1 MQPVPLRVLEGEV
14 HVWEDRFDLRDDDPY
29 MSLSFAGVPPD
40 WAEIHN
46 LGLTI
51 ICKAA
56 DQPIAVRM
64 EAWMDEPSGHEEQ
77 WDERIEILI
86 DWTSG
91 SVSLDPNLEGGRE
104 LEFSFGPS
112 ALSTAYRLRV
122 SRRLQPMS
130 KGATGNAA
138 QEDQGLPHHQE
149 RYLFQFWPVPATR
162 DVADDEESD
171 TELAGS
177 LSSREKTILAAMA
190 RGISDVAIAKDLK
203 LPLRTV
209 KTSIASIYHKLE
221 TNDRTAAVV
230 HALRRGWISLE

>member
-1 MQPVPLRVLEGEV
+1 MQSVPLRVLEGEV
-14 HVWEDRFDLRDDDPY
+14 RVWSDRFDLRDDDPY

-51 ICKAA
+51 MCKAT

-91 SVSLDPNLEGGRE
+91 SVSLDPDLEGGRE
-104 LEFSFGPS
+104 LAFSFGPS
-112 ALSTAYRLRV
+112 ALSTAYRLRI
-122 SRRLQPMS
+122 SRRWQPMS

-138 QEDQGLPHHQE
+138 QEDQGLLHHQE

-162 DVADDEESD
+162 DVADDESD
-171 TELAGS
+171 IELADS
-177 LSSREKTILAAMA
+177 LSSREKTILASMA

-203 LPLRTV
+203 LPLRAV

-230 HALRRGWISLE
+230 HALRRGWISME